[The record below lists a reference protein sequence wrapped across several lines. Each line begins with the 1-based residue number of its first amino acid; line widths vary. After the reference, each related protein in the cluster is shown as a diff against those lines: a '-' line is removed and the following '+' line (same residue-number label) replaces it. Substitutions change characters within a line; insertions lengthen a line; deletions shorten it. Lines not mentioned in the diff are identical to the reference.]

1 MDTKFPIYSAHL
13 DGSAIYFIC
22 SSEQFEEYKRIG
34 AEGSPYIHTLVVAK
48 DYFERLYI
56 QDLIEKVKAGELRG
70 ITEEAFKEIASKA
83 VWLLNFLPPRA
94 LDYMVVDHTDCLH
107 ESVAYSGAYELEAL
121 LF

>member
-1 MDTKFPIYSAHL
+1 MGTKFPLYTAHPDWSAV
-13 DGSAIYFIC
+13 YCIC

-56 QDLIEKVKAGELRG
+56 QDLIEKVRGDELVM

-83 VWLLNFLPPRA
+83 L
-94 LDYMVVDHTDCLH
+94 
-107 ESVAYSGAYELEAL
+107 
-121 LF
+121 